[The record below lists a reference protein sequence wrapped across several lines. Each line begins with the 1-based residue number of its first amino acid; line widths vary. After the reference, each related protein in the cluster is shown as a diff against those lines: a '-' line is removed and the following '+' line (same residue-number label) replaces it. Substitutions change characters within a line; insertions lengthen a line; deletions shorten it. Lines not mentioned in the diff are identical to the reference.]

1 MSYSYLYPMFLSLTT
16 QCANQET
23 KECKQHKP
31 TWLIFSPVLK
41 HIFILYLIKPQPCPT
56 QRDDCIKMTS
66 QFYQNKLTARCFL
79 SVANYIQQNIIPEIS
94 VGNWHFTY
102 YKQRWGHDKT
112 GDFFLIWATQLF
124 WLSHQGNKGFIGG
137 LVTNLLP
144 GQLS

>member
-1 MSYSYLYPMFLSLTT
+1 MSYTYIYHISTIFYLST

-66 QFYQNKLTARCFL
+66 QFYQNKSGAFLVFL
-79 SVANYIQQNIIPEIS
+79 SVANYTAKYNSSYLVSETGILRIINSDEDM
-94 VGNWHFTY
+94 T
-102 YKQRWGHDKT
+102 HDKAR
-112 GDFFLIWATQLF
+112 DFFLIWATQLF
-124 WLSHQGNKGFIGG
+124 
-137 LVTNLLP
+137 
-144 GQLS
+144 